1 MSTLCCCKCTDSET
15 NLTKNTKQKKSKKTN
30 EYSRDGGLAFT
41 GISCLNNEIIIDKST
56 KFCIRAS
63 STQENIYSPKLYPPG
78 RILHIVRKY
87 PKNSFDLND
96 SLNETKISQKSKHC
110 YFFKE
115 NEKDLQQK
123 IKNNLPV
130 YQVIETENENFNE
143 LLISPRMLQDHMP
156 DNLIKCMKAVLKEPA
171 PKKPPRQFDTK

>member
-1 MSTLCCCKCTDSET
+1 MICKSQTHFIHSKYILNFISGSSQNRRQPYGKHQNST
-15 NLTKNTKQKKSKKTN
+15 
-30 EYSRDGGLAFT
+30 
-41 GISCLNNEIIIDKST
+41 
-56 KFCIRAS
+56 
-63 STQENIYSPKLYPPG
+63 
-78 RILHIVRKY
+78 
-87 PKNSFDLND
+87 
-96 SLNETKISQKSKHC
+96 TKISQKSKHC

-156 DNLIKCMKAVLKEPA
+156 DNLIKCMKAVLEEPA